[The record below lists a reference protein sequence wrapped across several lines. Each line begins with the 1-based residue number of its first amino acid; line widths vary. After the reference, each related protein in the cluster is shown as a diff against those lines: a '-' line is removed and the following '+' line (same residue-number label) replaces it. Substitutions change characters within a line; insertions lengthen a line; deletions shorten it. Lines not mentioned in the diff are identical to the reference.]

1 MNADYINQMVAQ
13 RTDELEKRKEHKRE
27 MYADGTYIPGL
38 TAKLSKRNKTGVK
51 GVRWDKERL
60 KWAASIYFKGKC
72 YQLGRFDDIE
82 DAIKARKA
90 AEEKFFEPVIN
101 P

>member
-1 MNADYINQMVAQ
+1 MNTDYITQMAI
-13 RTDELEKRKEHKRE
+13 RKDEELAKRKQHKRE
-27 MYADGTYIPGL
+27 MYVDGTYIPGL
-38 TAKLSKRNKTGVK
+38 TSKLSKRNKTGIK

-72 YQLGRFDDIE
+72 YQLGRFDNIE
-82 DAIKARKA
+82 DAIKARKL
-90 AEEKFFEPVIN
+90 AEEKFFKPIVN

>member
-1 MNADYINQMVAQ
+1 MNTDYINQMADQ
-13 RTDELEKRKEHKRE
+13 KNEELKKRQEHKRE
-27 MYADGTYIPGL
+27 MYVDGTYIPGL
-38 TAKLSKRNKTGVK
+38 TAKLSKRNKTGIK

-72 YQLGRFDDIE
+72 YQLGRFDDIR
-82 DAIKARKA
+82 DAIEARKI
-90 AEEKFFEPVIN
+90 AEEKFFGPIVN